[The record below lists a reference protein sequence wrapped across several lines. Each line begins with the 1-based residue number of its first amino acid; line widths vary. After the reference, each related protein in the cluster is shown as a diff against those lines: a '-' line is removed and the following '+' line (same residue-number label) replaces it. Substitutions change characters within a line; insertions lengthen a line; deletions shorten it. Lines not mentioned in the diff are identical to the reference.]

1 LTSSEENS
9 TIRFPR
15 LGCYYDNLTDNYSF
29 FFSDCSVLFWVM
41 QLNAEIAEYN
51 DARERELPLVQD
63 VDGKVKE
70 LRQRIGDLNNHQMSR
85 RATYRKL
92 KEMSTEMDG
101 EVSKDVECW
110 FFVDSANNL
119 ETDML

>member
-1 LTSSEENS
+1 
-9 TIRFPR
+9 
-15 LGCYYDNLTDNYSF
+15 
-29 FFSDCSVLFWVM
+29 M

-70 LRQRIGDLNNHQMSR
+70 LRQRIGDLNNHQMSQ

-119 ETDML
+119 ETDMLWHWFILFFGLGYIKLNDNNKELYRVCM